1 MPIRLEPF
9 ATSHYAAACT
19 LWEATDGVGLSG
31 ADSEESIAKFLTRNP
46 GTSYVALDDAKLVA
60 TILVGH
66 DGRRG
71 LIHHLAVAASHRQ
84 QGIGKRLVAEG
95 LAALG
100 RAGIQKCHLLVF
112 TENEEGREF
121 WRAVGAKHRD
131 ELVVYSLPTS

>member
-9 ATSHYAAACT
+9 ANSHYAAARA

-31 ADSEESIAKFLTRNP
+31 ADSQAAITQFLARNP
-46 GTSYVALDDAKLVA
+46 GTSFVALDDAKLVA

-71 LIHHLAVAASHRQ
+71 LIHHLAVAESHRR

-100 RAGIQKCHLLVF
+100 RAGIQKCHSLVF
-112 TENEEGREF
+112 AENAEGRGF
-121 WRAVGAKHRD
+121 WRAVGAEHRG
-131 ELVVYSLPTS
+131 ELVVYSLPTL